1 MLINEESGLVKQDD
15 LTSCKYETNLQSI
28 LAALQQ
34 TNRQLEQ
41 KNQELEAF
49 AYTLAHDLS
58 IPLCTI
64 SRFAELLSLDNQAN
78 PNPQHQ
84 RYIENILEATAQM
97 KLFISNLLEY
107 PPVGHQAVSYKPIAL
122 HELLSQLA
130 RGLQLLL
137 DEKQAQIFIPED
149 LPIIEGDPALLSQ
162 IFMNLFSNALTY
174 CRQGISPEI
183 RVKCKVEPHHVIIG
197 VADNGI
203 GFAAQDYDKIF
214 TIFQRLQHNEQYP
227 GTGIGLAAVKQAVEL
242 MNGQVWVESV
252 VGEGSTF
259 WVKLPLL
266 VHS

>member
-1 MLINEESGLVKQDD
+1 MIRNEEFGLVKQGDQ
-15 LTSCKYETNLQSI
+15 TNLQSI

-49 AYTLAHDLS
+49 VYALAHDLS
-58 IPLCTI
+58 IPLSII
-64 SRFAELLSLDNQAN
+64 SRFAELLSLENLASS
-78 PNPQHQ
+78 NPQVQ
-84 RYIENILEATAQM
+84 SYIENILEAAAQM

-107 PPVGHQAVSYKPIAL
+107 PPTGHQAVSHKPIAL
-122 HELLSQLA
+122 HKLLSHLA
-130 RGLQLLL
+130 KELQILL
-137 DEKQAQIFIPED
+137 DGTQAQLFIPED

-162 IFMNLFSNALTY
+162 IFMNLFRNALTY
-174 CRQGISPEI
+174 RRQGIPLEI
-183 RVKCKVEPHHVIIG
+183 RVKYKVEPHDVIIG

-203 GFAAQDYDKIF
+203 GIAAQDYDKIF
-214 TIFQRLQHNEQYP
+214 TIFQRLTDNEQYP
-227 GTGIGLAAVKQAVEL
+227 GTGIGLAAVKKTVEL

-266 VHS
+266 AHS